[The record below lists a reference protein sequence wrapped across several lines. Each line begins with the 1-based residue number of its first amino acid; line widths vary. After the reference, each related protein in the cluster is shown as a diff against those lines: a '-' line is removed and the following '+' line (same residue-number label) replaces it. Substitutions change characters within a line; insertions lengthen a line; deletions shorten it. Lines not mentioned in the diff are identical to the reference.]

1 MTTQDADRF
10 AQALGVVRL
19 AYPNAPGI
27 LQEVA
32 RVYFMA
38 CEDLPIEQ
46 VEAGA
51 LACVRRPTAFFP
63 SAGEFRAACLGPT
76 KDNAQI
82 AWIDLLKEI
91 RRVGW
96 TGKPNLPEATME
108 TVNGMFGSWRQCC
121 EKMPDGGPEFLG
133 FQKQFLA
140 AYNALAER
148 REHPAYIGRGEAKT
162 VLGGLM
168 KQIAAH
174 RDRGQPPTRET
185 GR

>member
-1 MTTQDADRF
+1 MTHQDADRF
-10 AQALGVVRL
+10 AHALGVVRI
-19 AYPNAPGI
+19 AYPNAAGI
-27 LQEVA
+27 SQEMA

-38 CEDLPIEQ
+38 CEDLPIEE

-51 LACVRRPTAFFP
+51 VACVRRPSAYFP

-82 AWIDLLKEI
+82 AWMDMRKEI
-91 RRVGW
+91 ARAGY
-96 TGKPNLPEATME
+96 TGTPKLDAATME
-108 TVNGMFGSWRQCC
+108 TIEGLWGSWPHLCRTLPG
-121 EKMPDGGPEFLG
+121 EGPELLG
-133 FQKQFLA
+133 WAKRFESS
-140 AYNALAER
+140 YNALAER
-148 REHPAYIGRGEAKT
+148 RTRAAYIGRGEAKT

-174 RDRGQPPTRET
+174 RDRGQLPPREA